1 MLPDNH
7 RPPERAGDY
16 RRHARGCIEAAL
28 HATDENACAAF
39 LELAFSW
46 TRLAQRLEAS
56 HSRTISDDFGAVQ
69 VVIIKP
75 RQH

>member
-1 MLPDNH
+1 MPEH
-7 RPPERAGDY
+7 YRPPDRAGDY

-28 HATDENACAAF
+28 HASDENACAAF

-56 HSRTISDDFGAVQ
+56 ERDAGDDFGAVQ

-75 RQH
+75 RRH